1 MKTSSL
7 AAVALSV
14 AISGALAL
22 GACGSSG
29 TATSSST
36 TSSMAAG
43 ASSSAAGGALKAGDT
58 VDGAALATRMTA
70 AMLKAGSGTLTVD
83 LGATGQVSGAFAIK
97 SGVMEQQ
104 MAMTVQGQPME
115 IVSKGGIIYMKGIP
129 GSTKPWVKIDPKAT
143 DPFST
148 MFAGLTGQM
157 GDPRQLAKALEGT
170 TATVVSSSADA
181 TVYDVTIDPSKLTG
195 ASGQTSGQTATPS
208 VGPVKA
214 RYTLDAQDRPTAMKV
229 DAQGQTV
236 VVTFADWGKPV
247 SVQAPPADQ
256 VGAFQLPA
264 S

>member
-1 MKTSSL
+1 
-7 AAVALSV
+7 
-14 AISGALAL
+14 
-22 GACGSSG
+22 
-29 TATSSST
+29 
-36 TSSMAAG
+36 
-43 ASSSAAGGALKAGDT
+43 
-58 VDGAALATRMTA
+58 MTA

-83 LGATGQVSGAFAIK
+83 LGATGKVSGAFVIT

-115 IVSKGGIIYMKGIP
+115 IISKGGIIYMKGIP
-129 GSTKPWVKIDPKAT
+129 GSTKPWVRIDPKAT
-143 DPFST
+143 DPFSK
-148 MFAGLTGQM
+148 MFAGLTGEM

-170 TATVVSSSADA
+170 KATVVSSSPDA
-181 TVYDVTIDPSKLTG
+181 TEYDVTIDPSKLAPATG
-195 ASGQTSGQTATPS
+195 QPTGQTATPS
-208 VGPVKA
+208 TAPVKA
-214 RYTLDAQDRPTAMKV
+214 RYTLDAQDRPTTMKV